1 MPNPFAD
8 PAVFFTNGIP
18 ISPADLN
25 IQGVSS
31 KDQINRLSA
40 FSQLVNDIP
49 APNSKVWLPDGTK
62 VWDIYEL
69 LLTLAQFPD
78 NLSEPD
84 RAIAAF
90 ASAASLH
97 GVSGSA
103 PAIPQDFALN
113 WNDAAA
119 GIGSTLRSAG
129 FQLKSHPVAPEPSR
143 SPTLRPQA
151 AMANAM
157 PQAAMANAN
166 QPGPGLAAMFQNLQ
180 AKLASA
186 TLTDLVLGTQ
196 FCPTVFYPMDFY
208 QSAYESYWQPFEL
221 TPQTG
226 DVWVPVPAGGKITGE
241 MITVQLQRSWWST
254 WVFSNRAWRF
264 SPDSG
269 MQPISDGASP
279 PSGSMP
285 LFPSALLI
293 ARNVKTV
300 LPQGPSAAAAA
311 VESNA
316 PSFAPF
322 KLISP
327 PAAPQGNGPSAAPM
341 MQAEP
346 AAADSAPPMM
356 IFAFV
361 CTPIGLCPN
370 PDPSL
375 NWPS

>member
-1 MPNPFAD
+1 MPNPLAD

-25 IQGVSS
+25 IQGVGS

-49 APNSKVWLPDGTK
+49 IPNSKIWLPDGSK

-78 NLSEPD
+78 NSSQTNRE
-84 RAIAAF
+84 ITAF
-90 ASAASLH
+90 ASPASLH
-97 GVSGSA
+97 GLSGSA
-103 PAIPQDFALN
+103 PAKPQDLALN

-129 FQLKSHPVAPEPSR
+129 FQLKSHPVMPEPSPNR
-143 SPTLRPQA
+143 TLRPQA
-151 AMANAM
+151 AMADAR

-166 QPGPGLAAMFQNLQ
+166 QLGTGLDALFQNLR
-180 AKLASA
+180 AKLTSS

-196 FCPTVFYPMDFY
+196 FCPTVFYPVDFY
-208 QSAYESYWQPFEL
+208 QSAYDSNRQTVEL
-221 TPQTG
+221 NPQEG
-226 DVWVPVPAGGKITGE
+226 DVLVPVPAGGKITGE
-241 MITVQLQRSWWST
+241 MITVRLQRSWLSP
-254 WVFSNRAWRF
+254 WVFANRAWRF

-269 MQPISDGASP
+269 MQPISDGGDP

-300 LPQGPSAAAAA
+300 LPPNRAPAAAA
-311 VESNA
+311 VLSDA

-327 PAAPQGNGPSAAPM
+327 TAAPQGNVPSAAPT
-341 MQAEP
+341 MQAQ
-346 AAADSAPPMM
+346 AVAADSAPPMT

>member
-1 MPNPFAD
+1 MPNPLAD

-25 IQGVSS
+25 IQGVSG

-78 NLSEPD
+78 NSLEPN
-84 RAIAAF
+84 RAIT
-90 ASAASLH
+90 ASATAASVTRAF
-97 GVSGSA
+97 GPT
-103 PAIPQDFALN
+103 PAKPQDLALN

-119 GIGSTLRSAG
+119 GIGSTLRSVG
-129 FQLKSHPVAPEPSR
+129 FQLMNQPVVPQPLANRSLKAAP
-143 SPTLRPQA
+143 
-151 AMANAM
+151 AM
-157 PQAAMANAN
+157 MANAN
-166 QPGPGLAAMFQNLQ
+166 QFGTGLAALFQNLR
-180 AKLASA
+180 AKLASS
-186 TLTDLVLGTQ
+186 TLTDLQLGTQ
-196 FCPTVFYPMDFY
+196 FYPTLFYPMDFY
-208 QSAYESYWQPFEL
+208 QSAYDSYWQPFEL
-221 TPQTG
+221 TPQAG

-269 MQPISDGASP
+269 MQPICDGGNP

-300 LPQGPSAAAAA
+300 LPPKPAPAAAA

-327 PAAPQGNGPSAAPM
+327 PAAPQGSVTSAAAKMPTL
-341 MQAEP
+341 AV
-346 AAADSAPPMM
+346 AADSAPPMM

>member
-1 MPNPFAD
+1 MPSSLAD
-8 PAVFFTNGIP
+8 PMVLFTNGIP
-18 ISPADLN
+18 ISPADLDF
-25 IQGVSS
+25 QGAAN

-40 FSQLVNDIP
+40 FSLLVNDIP
-49 APNSKVWLPDGTK
+49 TANSKVWLPDGTK
-62 VWDIYEL
+62 TWDIYEL
-69 LLTLAQFPD
+69 LLTLAEFPVSSSGM
-78 NLSEPD
+78 NREITSL
-84 RAIAAF
+84 
-90 ASAASLH
+90 ASAASLR
-97 GVSGSA
+97 GVSGPA
-103 PAIPQDFALN
+103 PAKQQDLALN

-119 GIGSTLRSAG
+119 GIGNTLRSAG
-129 FQLKSHPVAPEPSR
+129 FQLKSAPVAPQPPPKR
-143 SPTLRPQA
+143 SLDLR
-151 AMANAM
+151 

-166 QPGPGLAAMFQNLQ
+166 QPGPGLSALFQNLL
-180 AKLASA
+180 AKLTSA
-186 TLTDLVLGTQ
+186 TLTDLMLGAQ
-196 FCPTVFYPMDFY
+196 FRPTVFYPMDFY
-208 QSAYESYWQPFEL
+208 QAAYDSYWQPFEL

-226 DVWVPVPAGGKITGE
+226 DVWMPVPAGGKITGE

-269 MQPISDGASP
+269 MQPISDGGSP

-300 LPQGPSAAAAA
+300 LPQGPAAA
-311 VESNA
+311 VA
-316 PSFAPF
+316 AAFAPF
-322 KLISP
+322 TLIAG
-327 PAAPQGNGPSAAPM
+327 PANPQGNVAPAVP
-341 MQAEP
+341 QAV
-346 AAADSAPPMM
+346 AADSPPPMM